1 MEQIKLP
8 EDLLLEIQGLRDEL
22 TENVVRI
29 GRLSVQVHFYEKE
42 LENLKKELLSLHTEA
57 ESLDRREQEMQE
69 RIAKDYGNGQL
80 EMSTGLYTK
89 I

>member
-1 MEQIKLP
+1 MEQVKLP

-42 LENLKKELLSLHTEA
+42 LENLKGELLSLHTEA

>member
-8 EDLLLEIQGLRDEL
+8 EELLLEIQNLRDEL

-29 GRLSVQVHFYEKE
+29 GRLSVQIHFYDNE
-42 LENLKKELLSLHTEA
+42 LEKLKSELLSLHKEA
-57 ESLDRREQEMQE
+57 EVLDKKEQEMQE
-69 RIAKDYGNGQL
+69 RIAKEYGNGQL

-89 I
+89 T

>member
-1 MEQIKLP
+1 MEQVKLP
-8 EDLLLEIQGLRDEL
+8 DDLLLEIQGLRDEL

-42 LENLKKELLSLHTEA
+42 LGNLKKELLSLHTEA
-57 ESLDRREQEMQE
+57 ESLDKREQEMQE